1 MQTERDTPL
10 TSAYASPRAE
20 VVEVADSAR
29 CELSGAGSPGEPGL
43 SDETGGGDHF

>member
-10 TSAYASPRAE
+10 TSTYASPRAE

-29 CELSGAGSPGEPGL
+29 CELSGAGNPGEPVL
-43 SDETGGGDHF
+43 NDEVGGGDHL